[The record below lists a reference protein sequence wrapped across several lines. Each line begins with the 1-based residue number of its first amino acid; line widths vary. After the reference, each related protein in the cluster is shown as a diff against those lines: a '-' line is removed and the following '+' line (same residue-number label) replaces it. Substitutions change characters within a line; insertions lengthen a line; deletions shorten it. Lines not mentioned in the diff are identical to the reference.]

1 MQARANEAKVKAYSE
16 AAPAP
21 APVELGDGW
30 SSESEEELIEIPA
43 IQEIVDNESLQE
55 ALRRKRLEYVRRC
68 RTYLCT
74 NQPVSR
80 VHPIDSSL

>member
-16 AAPAP
+16 DVPPPAP
-21 APVELGDGW
+21 APLGDGW

-55 ALRRKRLEYVRRC
+55 ALRRKRLEYVRSC
-68 RTYLCT
+68 RTDLCT

-80 VHPIDSSL
+80 VHLIKSSL